1 MIKGLSGLFSAF
13 VFLSVLGSSVFAS
26 SQTEESFLLMYFY
39 EDDVVVTPTRFP
51 KPLSQV
57 AENITVVTAQQ
68 IEMMNAHTLSD
79 VVNTVAGVGHDTL
92 TFPGGTFFASI
103 QGSKYEHVRVIM
115 DGVTLNNL
123 VEGWAYLAEIP
134 VQNIERIEIIKG
146 PASSSWGS
154 SLGGIINI
162 ITKSGGPAKPDGLVT
177 TSLGERRT
185 TDTRAEI
192 SGSAGKFSYYATG
205 GNLGS
210 NGLGPKTWLQDNNLY
225 LKLGYELTERLSLQ
239 FSSWYIRTEAF
250 DLKYFPPDLRQHYN
264 VETVFFA
271 LSGTYLIDSN
281 SEVNISV
288 REKRHHTF
296 NAYRTL
302 DETLEFGAG
311 VNHEKTDGASLR
323 ISSRTGVHAI
333 TAGFDYDRGYDETG
347 SSAASPFSRQT
358 FTQSAVYINDTVAL
372 GRVAVTPGV
381 RYDSLRNQDLLDPSL
396 GITVRLTDRTLLR
409 FVAARGFNVPALGTA
424 LTRGGY
430 TGNPDLKSERIR
442 SFETGIETSDIK
454 YVRVKGSLF
463 SHRISDA
470 FEYSL
475 LPDGNYTYVNK
486 SRVKRDGFEIEVR
499 TVPIHKFSFSA
510 GVCMVKARDQVTGE
524 KLLGTVAE
532 TYDLGIL
539 YDDTKTFQA
548 LFRGRLIRW
557 DMDKR
562 TYGGKYA
569 FVSDLSL
576 TKKVFSRDKS
586 SIDIFV
592 TGHNLTNASQYM
604 FSDWKNPG
612 RWFEGGI
619 RYKF

>member
-1 MIKGLSGLFSAF
+1 
-13 VFLSVLGSSVFAS
+13 
-26 SQTEESFLLMYFY
+26 MYFY

-79 VVNTVAGVGHDTL
+79 VVNIVVGAGHDTL

-103 QGSKYEHVRVIM
+103 QGSKYEHVRIIM
-115 DGVTLNNL
+115 DGVTMNNL
-123 VEGWAYLAEIP
+123 VEGWAYAGEIP
-134 VQNIERIEIIKG
+134 VQNISRIEIIKG

-154 SLGGIINI
+154 SLGGVINI
-162 ITKSGGPAKPDGLVT
+162 ITKSGGPAKLDGLVT

-185 TDTRAEI
+185 TDTRAEF

-210 NGLGPKTWLQDNNLY
+210 NGRGPKTWLQDNNLY

-264 VETVFFA
+264 VETVFFT
-271 LSGTYLIDSN
+271 LSGTYRIGN
-281 SEVNISV
+281 TSELNLSL

-296 NAYRTL
+296 NAYRSLGELT
-302 DETLEFGAG
+302 DSGPAG
-311 VNHEKTDGASLR
+311 NHERTDGASLK
-323 ISSRTGVHAI
+323 ISSKAGIHTI
-333 TAGFDYDRGYDETG
+333 TAGADYDHGYDESRG
-347 SSAASPFSRQT
+347 AADPQFVRQK
-358 FTQSAVYINDTVAL
+358 FTQSAVYLNDTIAL
-372 GRVAVTPGV
+372 GRLTITPGV

-396 GITVRLTDRTLLR
+396 GITVRLSERTLLR
-409 FVAARGFNVPALGTA
+409 FFAARGFNIAALGTA
-424 LTRGGY
+424 FSRVGF

-442 SFETGIETSDIK
+442 SFEAGVETSEVK
-454 YVRVKGSLF
+454 YFRIKGSLF
-463 SHRISDA
+463 SHRITDA

-539 YDDTKTFQA
+539 YDDNKSFTAVLK
-548 LFRGRLIRW
+548 GRLIRW
-557 DMDKR
+557 DMDKQI
-562 TYGGKYA
+562 YGGKYA

-592 TGHNLTNASQYM
+592 TGHNLSNASQYM

-612 RWFEGGI
+612 RWIEGGI